1 MLIELD
7 TNTIKDKKLAKI
19 VKNLNESDERGK
31 PDKFGGLVQELLKYL
46 KKHSAETNLTLF
58 ILSIVAENYPEQLP
72 SEIYSTI
79 HPYLE
84 TGTLKERTNSVII
97 VGSYMIEHHEDFKF
111 AQVEAFLRLLLAKE
125 PEIRLNVSYFL
136 DQIPT
141 SYDSPL
147 LPHIDLFVDVLSRE
161 TKVEVITALEMILS
175 RLQKLLSLK
184 LLQKFVSKLTQ
195 IYEVST
201 SPERSDAILTLLS
214 REIPELVQW
223 KEKKLRKKPILNIIQ
238 NRHSLVRLTNLNVL
252 AEQEN
257 MKVSQVEDYL
267 LGALDPDVSYGF
279 IYTEKNQ
286 KKMLEF
292 EIDYLTRYI
301 SKDKRKIE
309 EIIKD
314 FGYVGISHSSIVAV
328 FIQDLLRKKI
338 IHGYLRN
345 PYFYSWDYLLKE
357 LKRHLQHKGFVSIPD
372 YARNLS
378 TEVVHHLIDELSQI
392 SGLSGFFNQDR
403 TRFQT
408 YRSLYSEIE
417 MTAQNQNVVDLQ
429 VMKDVVSPKIFQQL
443 VEFCKNQSQYFTK
456 YNHQNKWL
464 TNLGRTRIQQ
474 MLQTCEQVG
483 LCDLNVQTLSL
494 GVPFSILQAVTAEYF
509 DRKNG
514 FWNKAKTQFSYAKY
528 VKKQIAAIQR
538 ESDQE
543 KSEKMIAALAHEMDI
558 ERDEIEKKVGEKLQ
572 NIAQSLAAK
581 DEFEISPIL
590 RDLQMDYSEFLTF
603 IDSFGKSYVVIN
615 GRVIFS
621 PAKIQEEEKRLKTQ
635 FLAYSHQNPSMDVK
649 QLASQMKCST
659 QLVLDI
665 LTRMIDGTEI
675 AGRWLKPNDFFLTEF
690 GILQKMQNAPG
701 YIDLHSFL
709 EEIPI
714 DDDLIAYLEPLLQNL
729 LATKALKGIYDPETK
744 VFQSESSFGEAT
756 WQTERER
763 FSQGITPSIE
773 ELEYSYNML
782 REILQSPDITPSDID
797 SYETIIDEQVKKIL
811 VAETAIK
818 RMINNANGR
827 LNKNRPRRKKSSGKG
842 RKEEDTSRINFED
855 DDYIAGLMN
864 DFKNWKQLLFAIEQK
879 CGEIVF
885 LKKKLKSKPDNAES
899 KKKLDEIEQYLGFSG

>member
-1 MLIELD
+1 M
-7 TNTIKDKKLAKI
+7 DKKLAKI
-19 VKNLNESDERGK
+19 VKNLNDSDEKGK
-31 PDKFGGLVQELLKYL
+31 LDKLNGYIKDLLKFL
-46 KKHSAETNLTLF
+46 AKNPSETNLVLF
-58 ILSIVAENYPEQLP
+58 ILSIVAENYSEHLP
-72 SEIYSTI
+72 SEIYSAI

-97 VGSYMIEHHEDFKF
+97 IGSYMIEHHEDFKF
-111 AQVEAFLRLLLAKE
+111 AQVESFLRLLLAKE
-125 PEIRLNVSYFL
+125 PEIRQNVSYFME
-136 DQIPT
+136 QIPS
-141 SYDSPL
+141 SYDSHL

-161 TKVEVITALEMILS
+161 TNTEVVSGLQIILS
-175 RLQKLLSLK
+175 RLQTLLSLK
-184 LLQKFVSKLTQ
+184 LLQKFVTNLTQ
-195 IYEVST
+195 IYEEST

-223 KEKKLRKKPILNIIQ
+223 EAKKLRKKPILNIIQ
-238 NRHSLVRLTNLNVL
+238 NRHSLVRLTNLNIL

-257 MKVSQVEDYL
+257 MEVSQVEDYL
-267 LGALDPDVSYGF
+267 ISALDPDISYGF

-292 EIDYLTRYI
+292 EIDHLTHYL

-357 LKRHLQHKGFVSIPD
+357 LKRHLQHKGFVSIPE
-372 YARNLS
+372 YARTLNS
-378 TEVVHHLIDELSQI
+378 EVVSQLINELSQI
-392 SGLSGFFNQDR
+392 SGLSGFYNQDR

-408 YRSLYSEIE
+408 YRSLYSDIE
-417 MTAQNQNVVDLQ
+417 KTAQNQNVVDLQ
-429 VMKDVVSPKIFQQL
+429 VMKDLVSPKIFQQL
-443 VEFCKNQSQYFTK
+443 VDFCKNQSQYFTK
-456 YNHQNKWL
+456 YNYQNKWL

-494 GVPFSILQAVTAEYF
+494 GVPFPILQAVTAEYF

-538 ESDQE
+538 EPDQD

-581 DEFEISPIL
+581 DEFEISPVL
-590 RDLQMDYSEFLTF
+590 RDLQMDYAEFLTF
-603 IDSFGKSYVVIN
+603 IDTFGKSYIVIN

-621 PAKIQEEEKRLKTQ
+621 PAKIQEQEHRLQTKI
-635 FLAYSHQNPSMDVK
+635 LSYSQQNPSIDVK
-649 QLASQMKCST
+649 QLATQMKCSA
-659 QLVLDI
+659 QLI
-665 LTRMIDGTEI
+665 LNIITKMIDGNEI
-675 AGRWLKPNDFFLTEF
+675 AGRWLKPNEFFLTEF
-690 GILQKMQNAPG
+690 GILQRMQNAPG

-709 EEIPI
+709 EEITT

-729 LATKALKGIYDPETK
+729 LATKALKGIYDP
-744 VFQSESSFGEAT
+744 
-756 WQTERER
+756 
-763 FSQGITPSIE
+763 
-773 ELEYSYNML
+773 
-782 REILQSPDITPSDID
+782 
-797 SYETIIDEQVKKIL
+797 
-811 VAETAIK
+811 
-818 RMINNANGR
+818 
-827 LNKNRPRRKKSSGKG
+827 
-842 RKEEDTSRINFED
+842 
-855 DDYIAGLMN
+855 
-864 DFKNWKQLLFAIEQK
+864 
-879 CGEIVF
+879 
-885 LKKKLKSKPDNAES
+885 
-899 KKKLDEIEQYLGFSG
+899 